1 MVNGTKFNFKYWE
14 WNKWFYNYLKEEI
27 KIDIVTLAIAK
38 KFALK
43 VAAGFSSVT
52 VDELTSTINFTLND
66 GNKVSLKI
74 PQLRGIKDI
83 YFEDIVN
90 PTTSIDETHL
100 IILMTD
106 DTKEDA
112 GVIPNAKIAI
122 SKAEGNALSKK
133 QDGLY
138 VAEGAIRISNEE
150 ANIIEQ
156 KDDGIFAT
164 INSTDENTVNT
175 VLDIVKSNVETED
188 LNFSDFLN

>member
-1 MVNGTKFNFKYWE
+1 MARNLISNIG

-90 PTTSIDETHL
+90 PTTLVNETHL

-156 KDDGIFAT
+156 KADGIFAA
-164 INSTDENTVNT
+164 INSKDENTVNT
-175 VLDIVKSNVETED
+175 VLDIIKNNVETED

>member
-1 MVNGTKFNFKYWE
+1 M
-14 WNKWFYNYLKEEI
+14 I
-27 KIDIVTLAIAK
+27 KIDITTLAIAK

-43 VAAGFSSVT
+43 VASGFSSVT
-52 VDELTSTINFTLND
+52 VDESTSTINFTLND
-66 GNKVSLKI
+66 GSKVSLKI

-90 PTTSIDETHL
+90 PTTSVDETHL

-112 GVIPNAKIAI
+112 GIIPNAKIAI

-164 INSTDENTVNT
+164 INSKDENTVNT
-175 VLDIVKSNVETED
+175 VLDIVKNNVETED

>member
-1 MVNGTKFNFKYWE
+1 MVNGTKFNFKYWG
-14 WNKWFYNYLKEEI
+14 WSKWFYNYLKEEI
-27 KIDIVTLAIAK
+27 KIDIVKLAIAK

-90 PTTSIDETHL
+90 PTTLVNETHL

-156 KDDGIFAT
+156 KADGIFAT
-164 INSTDENTVNT
+164 ISSKDENTVNA
-175 VLDIVKSNVETED
+175 VLDIVKNNIETED

>member
-1 MVNGTKFNFKYWE
+1 MARNLISNIG
-14 WNKWFYNYLKEEI
+14 WNKWSYNYLKEEI
-27 KIDIVTLAIAK
+27 KIDTVTLAIAK

-150 ANIIEQ
+150 ENIIEQ
-156 KDDGIFAT
+156 KADGIFAT
-164 INSTDENTVNT
+164 INSKDENTVNT
-175 VLDIVKSNVETED
+175 VLDIVKNNVETED